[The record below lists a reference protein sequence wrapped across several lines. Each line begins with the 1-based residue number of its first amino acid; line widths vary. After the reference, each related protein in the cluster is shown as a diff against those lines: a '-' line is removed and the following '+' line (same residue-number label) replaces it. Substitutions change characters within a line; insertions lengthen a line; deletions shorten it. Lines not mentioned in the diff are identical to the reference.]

1 MTLSYPR
8 GCHVVYQVPYKRKGE
23 AEEAVRE
30 DMRTKAEVRAM
41 SLPTLKVEEGHKTR
55 NAGGL

>member
-1 MTLSYPR
+1 MTLRYPR
-8 GCHVVYQVPYKRKGE
+8 GCHVVYRVPYKRKGE